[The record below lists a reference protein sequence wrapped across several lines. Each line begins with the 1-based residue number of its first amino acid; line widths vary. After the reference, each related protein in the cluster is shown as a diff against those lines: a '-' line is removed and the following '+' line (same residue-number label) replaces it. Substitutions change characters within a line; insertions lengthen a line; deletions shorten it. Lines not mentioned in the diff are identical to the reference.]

1 MGKWKKVKARSAGSH
16 TRESRAGKAAL
27 LLLLLNVFIW
37 AGLRGLDVVLLTLLS
52 ALVAL
57 SGYLLARSG
66 RKFLRRHRGAVGGE
80 SIVLIGYWG
89 NLILFILTFL
99 MFSYS
104 LAMGIL
110 RGDFL

>member
-16 TRESRAGKAAL
+16 IRESKAGKIAL
-27 LLLLLNVFIW
+27 LLLLLNCFIW
-37 AGLRGLDVVLLTLLS
+37 AGLRGIDVVVLTLLS
-52 ALVAL
+52 ALVAFA
-57 SGYLLARSG
+57 GYLLAMSG
-66 RKFLRRHRGAVGGE
+66 RKALRRHRGAVGGE
-80 SIVLIGYWG
+80 SIVLIAYWG

-104 LAMGIL
+104 LAIGVL